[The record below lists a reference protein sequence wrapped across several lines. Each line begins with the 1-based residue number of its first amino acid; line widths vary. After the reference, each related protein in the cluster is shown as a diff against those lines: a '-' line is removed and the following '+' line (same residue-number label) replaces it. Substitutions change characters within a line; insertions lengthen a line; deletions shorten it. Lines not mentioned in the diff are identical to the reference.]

1 MQFFF
6 LVIVNL
12 FLCNIAAHG
21 QLRSLYADPK
31 AGRVGD
37 ALTVLIQENASA
49 TNQTSTSTGKN
60 NAATVSSSV
69 PIGGNLLEFVPLHAL
84 DSQFGNK
91 YQGQGSTLGFGF

>member
-1 MQFFF
+1 MITRMQFFSIV
-6 LVIVNL
+6 LVNL
-12 FLCNIAAHG
+12 FLCNVAAQG

-60 NAATVSSSV
+60 NAATVT
-69 PIGGNLLEFVPLHAL
+69 GWKFAYLTKAAL
-84 DSQFGNK
+84 RHQN
-91 YQGQGSTLGFGF
+91 